1 MNESILKALMR
12 LFAIIAN
19 VNKEG
24 VSTTARNIVETY
36 LKQQLNKEQLEEYM
50 NLFDEYLAFH
60 HRDFKKQDSKKG
72 RKRTSVNSVK
82 VLMICEQI
90 NEELQREQK
99 ILVLLQLIEFIS
111 YGDEITEKELD
122 FAKTVAN
129 TFNISEMEYSNCK
142 AFLLDTIDDIPEKDK
157 VLTIDNNLSYDHPE
171 IKHIYSEYLNGE
183 IVVLNISSVNM
194 YVFRYFGKDNLY
206 LNSQIITP
214 KWGYVFVNGSSIRSP
229 KINPIYYSD
238 VAGRFLQ
245 ALTKSKIVFTAKDI
259 EFRFKNSEN
268 GIHKFNFSE
277 ESGQLIGI
285 MGGSGVGKSTLLNIL
300 NGNLK
305 PKSGEITINGYD
317 IFKDR
322 DILEGVIGFIPQDDL
337 LMEELTVFQNLYYN
351 AKLCFKNFS
360 EKKINN
366 AVEKIL
372 IDLDLHEIKYLRVG
386 DPLNKFIS
394 GGQRKRLN
402 IALELIREP
411 SVLFVDEPT
420 SGLSSVDSEMV
431 MDLLKEQTLKG
442 KLLIVNIHQ
451 PSSDLYKMF
460 DKLIIL
466 DKGGYP
472 VYYGNPIDAVVY
484 FKKMTHHVNAEESD
498 CIKCGNVNPD
508 QVLQII
514 EAKVVDEYGKLTL
527 NRKISPKEWYDL
539 YLKNIETEEP
549 EKESKEELPVNYFN
563 IPNKFKQFK
572 IFCTRNI
579 LSKLTDKQY
588 LLITFLEAPL
598 LAVILGYFTKYI
610 SGITGNPDAYIFM
623 NNENLPAYL
632 FMSVVVALFLGLTI
646 SAEEIIK
653 DRKILQRESF
663 LHLSR
668 FSYLNSKI
676 LILFVISAIQTIS
689 FVLVGN
695 LILGIKGMTLSYWLI
710 LFTASCFANILG
722 LNISAALNSVVTIY
736 ILIPFVLVPQMLLSG
751 VIVNFDKLHKS
762 LAAPDYVPFIGDLMT
777 SRWAYEAL
785 AVHQFKSNKFQKN
798 FFFIKKEMSD
808 ATYKQTYLIP
818 ALQTKLDVC
827 EMNIINGENKQETIR
842 NLKILTNEIKQL
854 QAGLNLPG
862 NNPINTQLNFID
874 DSLTINSFNSS
885 IANKTRDYLND
896 LRNIFIKDLRNAD
909 YKFEKKYSELIETL
923 AGKEHV
929 NQLKQDY
936 HNISLSDLVL
946 NKKELNKIVE
956 TDDRFIR
963 KMKPIYKYPESN
975 SGRAHFYAPVKKIF
989 GKHIDTLW
997 FNIIVIWFTIMILYI
1012 TLCHNSL
1019 KKSITFMENIKF
1031 IRPGRKGH
1039 SSTN

>member
-1 MNESILKALMR
+1 MNESILKALMQ

-24 VSTTARNIVETY
+24 VSITARNIVETY
-36 LKQQLNKEQLEEYM
+36 LKQQLNKEQLDEYM

-60 HRDFKKQDSKKG
+60 HRDFKKQDSNKG

-142 AFLLDTIDDIPEKDK
+142 SFLLDTTDDIPEKDK
-157 VLTIDNNLSYDHPE
+157 VLIIDNNASYDHPE

-214 KWGYVFVNGSSIRSP
+214 KWGYVFVNGSSIRGP
-229 KINPIYYSD
+229 KINPVYYSD

-245 ALTKSKIVFTAKDI
+245 ALSKSKIVFTAKDI

-285 MGGSGVGKSTLLNIL
+285 MGGSGVGKSTLLNVL

-305 PKSGEITINGYD
+305 PKSGEITINSYD
-317 IFKDR
+317 IFKNR
-322 DILEGVIGFIPQDDL
+322 NILEGVIGFIPQDDL

-360 EKKINN
+360 EEEINK

-372 IDLDLHEIKYLRVG
+372 IDLDLHEIKNLRVG

-451 PSSDLYKMF
+451 PSSDLYKLF

-472 VYYGNPIDAVVY
+472 IYYGNPIDAVVY

-498 CIKCGNVNPD
+498 CIKCGNVNPE

-539 YLKNIETEEP
+539 YLKNIETEAP

-572 IFCTRNI
+572 IFCIRNI

-610 SGITGNPDAYIFM
+610 SGIIGDPDAYIFS
-623 NNENLPAYL
+623 NNENLVAYL
-632 FMSVVVALFLGLTI
+632 FMSVVVSLFLGLTI

-676 LILFVISAIQTIS
+676 VILFVISAIQAIS

-695 LILGIKGMTLSYWLI
+695 LILGIKGMTLSYWLV

-736 ILIPFVLVPQMLLSG
+736 ILIPFILVPQMLLSG

-762 LAAPDYVPFIGDLMT
+762 FSTPDYVPFIGDLMT

-785 AVHQFKSNKFQKN
+785 AVHQFKNNKFQKI

-854 QAGLNLPG
+854 QAGLNLPV
-862 NNPINTQLNFID
+862 NNPINTQLSFID
-874 DSLTINSFNSS
+874 DSLTINSFNRS
-885 IANKTRDYLND
+885 IANKTRDYLNN
-896 LRNIFIKDLRNAD
+896 LRKIFIKDLRNAN

-929 NQLKQDY
+929 NQLKRDY
-936 HNISLSDLVL
+936 HNNSLADLVL

-956 TDDRFIR
+956 TDDRFIQ
-963 KMKPIYKYPESN
+963 KMEPIYKYPESN
-975 SGRAHFYAPVKKIF
+975 FGRAHFYAPVKKIF

-997 FNIIVIWFTIMILYI
+997 FNIIAIWFTIMILYI

-1019 KKSITFMENIKF
+1019 KKLITSIENIKF
-1031 IRPGRKGH
+1031 IRPGRK
-1039 SSTN
+1039 